1 MAVTTSHE
9 DGFREIQLSGK
20 QLVFLFMAVTVVLVV
35 TFLTGVLVGRGVRAE
50 RSAQADADVITESPA
65 EPVRATVTPP
75 VDDPTRAAPP
85 VEASE
90 DPAPGDKPPVA
101 IERGPAPAPK
111 PVEPVK
117 AVPAPTTAPPAAKP
131 APAKP
136 APAVASPPGAAPA
149 TAVASTAASAPVRN
163 GYAVQV
169 AAVKE
174 RGEADPIVKRL
185 SGKGYDVY
193 VEAPKGSQKMFR
205 VRIGSFKTRREAQVL
220 AIRLQKEEKLKP
232 WVTR

>member
-1 MAVTTSHE
+1 MAVTTSDD

-50 RSAQADADVITESPA
+50 RSAQAREDVITDSPVS
-65 EPVRATVTPP
+65 PPRTATTPP
-75 VDDPTRAAPP
+75 VEDPTKAAPP
-85 VEASE
+85 VEAGDE
-90 DPAPGDKPPVA
+90 PAPAEEPPVA
-101 IERGPAPAPK
+101 VTRNPAPAPK
-111 PVEPVK
+111 P
-117 AVPAPTTAPPAAKP
+117 APAPTAAPLSPPAVKSATGVAPPPPAAP
-131 APAKP
+131 ASDVVPASN
-136 APAVASPPGAAPA
+136 V
-149 TAVASTAASAPVRN
+149 PVRN

-174 RGEADPIVKRL
+174 RGEADPIVRRL

-193 VEAPKGSQKMFR
+193 VESPKGSQKMYR

-220 AIRLQKEEKLKP
+220 ANKLQKEEKLKP